1 MAAIEAVG
9 LAWQCDVQARHS
21 GTRVL
26 LYGRLRNFPRDV
38 AKARLT
44 GCRLAPPDGPS
55 GELSF
60 VAFFKGYTR
69 MLNGLWLGFFLV
81 AAVSAMAQWLIGGN
95 AGIFAAMVE
104 SIFAMA
110 KLSVEVMIL
119 LFGTLTLWLGF
130 LKIAEQ
136 AGIVEWLAKVLG
148 PLFARLMPEVPP
160 GHPALG
166 LITMNFAANGLG
178 LDNAATPIGLKA
190 MRALQELNPSSTTAS
205 NAQILFLVLN
215 ASSLTLLPVTIF
227 MYRAQQ
233 GATDPTLVFLPILLA
248 TSCSTL
254 VGLLS
259 VAVMQ
264 RLRLW
269 DPVVLAYL
277 VPGALLLGAFMAFLG
292 TLSAAAL
299 ASLSSIMGNLSLF
312 GIIILFLVIGA
323 LRRVKVYEAFIEG
336 AKEGFDVAKSLLPYL
351 VAMLCAVGVLRA
363 SGALE
368 LALDGIRHA
377 VEWMG
382 LDTRFVDGL
391 PTALVK
397 PFSGSAA
404 RALLI
409 ETMQTHGVDS
419 FAALVAA
426 TVQGS
431 TETTFYVLAVYFG
444 AVGIQR
450 VRHAVGCALL
460 AELSGVIAAILV
472 CYWFFA

>member
-1 MAAIEAVG
+1 
-9 LAWQCDVQARHS
+9 
-21 GTRVL
+21 
-26 LYGRLRNFPRDV
+26 
-38 AKARLT
+38 
-44 GCRLAPPDGPS
+44 
-55 GELSF
+55 
-60 VAFFKGYTR
+60 

-81 AAVSAMAQWLIGGN
+81 AAVSALGQWLVAGN
-95 AGIFAAMVE
+95 SGVFAAMVE

-110 KLSVEVMIL
+110 KLSVEVMVL

-130 LKIAEQ
+130 LKIAEK
-136 AGIVEWLAKVLG
+136 AGIVDWLAKVLG
-148 PLFARLMPEVPP
+148 PLFTRLMPEVPP

-166 LITMNFAANGLG
+166 LITLNFAANGLG

-190 MRALQELNPSSTTAS
+190 MRALQSLNPSATVAS

-215 ASSLTLLPVTIF
+215 ASSLTLLPVSIF

-233 GATDPTLVFLPILLA
+233 GAQDPTLVFLPILLA
-248 TSCSTL
+248 TSCSTV

-269 DPVVLAYL
+269 DRVVLAYL
-277 VPGALLLGAFMAFLG
+277 IPGAALLAVCMAFLA
-292 TLSAAAL
+292 TLSAVAL
-299 ASLSSIMGNLSLF
+299 ASLSSILGNVTLF
-312 GIIILFLVIGA
+312 GLIVLFLLVGA
-323 LRRVKVYEAFIEG
+323 CKRVPVYETFIEG
-336 AKEGFDVAKSLLPYL
+336 AKEGFEVAKNLLPYL

-368 LALDGIRHA
+368 LLLDGIRNG
-377 VEWMG
+377 VQWVG
-382 LDTRFVDGL
+382 LDTRFVDAL

-397 PFSGSAA
+397 PFSASAA

-409 ETMQTHGVDS
+409 ETMQHQGVDS
-419 FAALVAA
+419 FPALVAA

-450 VRHAVGCALL
+450 ARHAVGCALL
-460 AELSGVIAAILV
+460 AEFAGVVAAIV
-472 CYWFFA
+472 VSYWFFGSAPA

>member
-1 MAAIEAVG
+1 
-9 LAWQCDVQARHS
+9 
-21 GTRVL
+21 
-26 LYGRLRNFPRDV
+26 
-38 AKARLT
+38 
-44 GCRLAPPDGPS
+44 
-55 GELSF
+55 
-60 VAFFKGYTR
+60 

-81 AAVSAMAQWLIGGN
+81 AAVSALAQWLVGGN

-110 KLSVEVMIL
+110 KLSVEVMVL

-130 LKIAEQ
+130 LKIAEK

-233 GATDPTLVFLPILLA
+233 GAADPAMVFLPILLA
-248 TSCSTL
+248 TSVSTL

-269 DPVVLAYL
+269 DPVVLAYFI
-277 VPGALLLGAFMAFLG
+277 PGALLLGGFMAFLG

-299 ASLSSIMGNLSLF
+299 ASLSSVLGNLTLF
-312 GIIILFLVIGA
+312 GVITLFLVIGA
-323 LRRVKVYEAFIEG
+323 LRRVQVYEAFVEG
-336 AKEGFDVAKSLLPYL
+336 AKEGFDVARNLLPYL
-351 VAMLCAVGVLRA
+351 VAMLVAVGVLRA

-368 LALDGIRHA
+368 LALEGIRHA
-377 VEWMG
+377 VNWMG
-382 LDTRFVDGL
+382 MDTRFVEGL

-397 PFSGSAA
+397 PLSGSAA
-404 RALLI
+404 RAMLI

-419 FAALVAA
+419 FPALLAA
-426 TVQGS
+426 TIQGS

-460 AELSGVIAAILV
+460 AELSGVIAAIFV

>member
-1 MAAIEAVG
+1 
-9 LAWQCDVQARHS
+9 
-21 GTRVL
+21 
-26 LYGRLRNFPRDV
+26 
-38 AKARLT
+38 
-44 GCRLAPPDGPS
+44 
-55 GELSF
+55 
-60 VAFFKGYTR
+60 

-81 AAVSAMAQWLIGGN
+81 AAASALARWLIGGD
-95 AGIFAAMVE
+95 ATVFAAMVE
-104 SIFAMA
+104 SLFAMA
-110 KLSVEVMIL
+110 KLAVEVMVL

-130 LKIAEQ
+130 LRIAEK
-136 AGIVEWLAKVLG
+136 AGLVERLAVLLG
-148 PLFARLMPEVPP
+148 PLFRRLMPEVPP
-160 GHPALG
+160 GHPAIG
-166 LITMNFAANGLG
+166 LITLNFAANGLG

-190 MRALQELNPSSTTAS
+190 MKALQELNPSSSTAS

-233 GATDPTLVFLPILLA
+233 GAADPTLVFLPILLA
-248 TSCSTL
+248 TSASTL
-254 VGLLS
+254 AGLLS
-259 VAVMQ
+259 VALMQ

-277 VPGALLLGAFMAFLG
+277 IPGALLLAGFMAVLG
-292 TLSAAAL
+292 TLSTTAL
-299 ASLSSIMGNLSLF
+299 AQLSSLLGNLTLFSL
-312 GIIILFLVIGA
+312 IVLFLIVGA
-323 LRRVKVYEAFIEG
+323 LKKVPVYESFVEG
-336 AKEGFDVAKSLLPYL
+336 AKEGFDVAKNLLPYL

-368 LALDGIRHA
+368 VVLGGIRWA
-377 VEWMG
+377 VEG
-382 LDTRFVDGL
+382 LGWDSRFVEAL

-404 RALLI
+404 RAMLL

-419 FAALVAA
+419 FPALVAA

-444 AVGIQR
+444 SVGLQR
-450 VRHAVGCALL
+450 ARHAVGCALTADL
-460 AELSGVIAAILV
+460 AGVIASIAV